1 MGQGILGWIHNN
13 ISGGQ
18 SRPTPN
24 PGVFETG
31 TVGGSWGDYL
41 KSLYATDTGSSKQFQ
56 SQSTA
61 LRDALSMEAGGA
73 SEKFATATNAG
84 GFYDSGARLAG
95 LSEINR
101 AKMYSYSQGL
111 TAILAK
117 LEEQKLAAAYPFI
130 QSQLGEYNAHQQAVA
145 AAQGEQNFRGAQLGQ
160 GISGA
165 LGGGGL
171 NAGGGYGGGG
181 GTGTGTTGGYIE

>member
-1 MGQGILGWIHNN
+1 MSTGILGWIHNN
-13 ISGGQ
+13 ISGDQ
-18 SRPTPN
+18 SRATPS
-24 PGVFETG
+24 PGLFGVG
-31 TVGGSWGDYL
+31 TVGASWGDYL

-61 LRDALSMEAGGA
+61 LRDALGQEAGGA
-73 SEKFATATNAG
+73 GEKFAAATNAS

-117 LEEQKLAAAYPFI
+117 LEEQKLAAAYPFLQAQI
-130 QSQLGEYNAHQQAVA
+130 GEYTSNWQNASAAENEQITRNTNIGQAISSAASSATSGSVA
-145 AAQGEQNFRGAQLGQ
+145 PTD
-160 GISGA
+160 S
-165 LGGGGL
+165 
-171 NAGGGYGGGG
+171 GGGG
-181 GTGTGTTGGYIE
+181 GYVSW

>member
-1 MGQGILGWIHNN
+1 MAKGIFGWIHANL
-13 ISGGQ
+13 GGDPD
-18 SRPTPN
+18 RKTPN
-24 PGVFETG
+24 PGFFNEG
-31 TVGGSWGDYL
+31 TVGGLWGDYL

-61 LRDALSMEAGGA
+61 LRDALGKEAGGA
-73 SEKFATATNAG
+73 GEQFAAATNAG

-117 LEEQKLAAAYPFI
+117 LEEQKLQAAYPFLQAQI
-130 QSQLGEYNAHQQAVA
+130 GEYTSNWQNASAAENEQITRNTNIGQAISSA
-145 AAQGEQNFRGAQLGQ
+145 ASSA
-160 GISGA
+160 S
-165 LGGGGL
+165 
-171 NAGGGYGGGG
+171 GGGG
-181 GTGTGTTGGYIE
+181 GGGGGGAGGYIYR